1 MSRLQAVGKP
11 WALGIDVHDCN
22 TSREVMEKA
31 KLDFV
36 VKKCELSAR
45 MPFTIGGDN
54 TITENDELN
63 GVFAH
68 DGFIFRNCPNAF
80 ATYRTDKNIPLG
92 LVKSKYEVVQN
103 VDAFN
108 FFDEA
113 IGPDKALWEYAGC
126 LGYGERIYVAA
137 KLPVTTTVEGDPI
150 NNYLVFSNSHDG
162 SSSVVIMFTPV
173 RVFCTNMLNSALDNA
188 DSYIR
193 IRHTESAGNKLHKG
207 AEVLK
212 IACEYAKTSEELYS
226 SLYKAKMKDDDVLA
240 YICNLF
246 LTDNERTALLNYDSE
261 RGYKRLLNLE
271 FIILDQSKISVRKA
285 NQIKEVYSYYHEGVG
300 QSNILGTA
308 WGAYN
313 AITGYYANVANLDGD
328 KRFNS
333 LLFGNARNAMQKAL
347 INAYDI
353 AKVA

>member
-1 MSRLQAVGKP
+1 MSRIQAVGKP
-11 WALGIDVHDCN
+11 WALGIDVHDCK

-31 KLDFV
+31 NLDFI

-68 DGFIFRNCPNAF
+68 DGFIFRNCPNAY

-103 VDAFN
+103 IDAFN

-113 IGPDKALWEYAGC
+113 IGKDKALWEYAGC
-126 LGYGERIYVAA
+126 LGYGEQIYVAA
-137 KLPVTTTVEGDPI
+137 KLPVTSEVNKDPI
-150 NNYLVFSNSHDG
+150 ENYLVFSNSHDG
-162 SSSVVIMFTPV
+162 SSSVIIMFTPV
-173 RVFCTNMLNSALDNA
+173 RVFCTNCLNSALDNA

-207 AEVLK
+207 AEILR
-212 IACEYAKTSEELYS
+212 IACEYAKSSQELYS
-226 SLYKAKMKDDDVLA
+226 ALERVNMRDDAVLA
-240 YICNLF
+240 YICSLF
-246 LTDNERTALLNYDSE
+246 LSDKEHTSLLEYDNQ

-271 FIILDQSKISVRKA
+271 YVILEQTKISVRKV

-300 QSNILGTA
+300 QSNIVGTA

-313 AITGYYANVANLDGD
+313 AITGYYSNVANLDGD

-333 LLFGNARNAMQKAL
+333 LLFGTARNVMQKAL
-347 INAYDI
+347 VSAYDI
-353 AKVA
+353 AKAA